1 MKSALEKDE
10 ALPPLYEEVLERPL
24 LGQIILLCNMGSIS
38 HGTHNPDP
46 ESIDDID
53 VMGAVVPSLDYYF
66 GFERFGS
73 RDTMEIKEGRF
84 DIVLYEARK
93 FVGLLAKGNP
103 NVIGTLFL
111 KPEFYLLITPEG
123 EMLIRE
129 RNRFLTQNLVHSMLG
144 YANDQLRRVDK
155 SLKLNPGYRGYMG
168 AKRKKLVEEY
178 GYDTKYASHLIRL
191 LRMCREFIETRELNV
206 YRDKDSQNLRDIKTG
221 KYKFEYVEREAAN
234 LFRECSEKLYM
245 IADLPVAPDKDFLNE
260 LAVRIISRR
269 LAGGR

>member
-1 MKSALEKDE
+1 MRSAVEENK
-10 ALPPLYEEVLERPL
+10 ALQSLYEEVLEGPL
-24 LGQIILLCNMGSIS
+24 LKQIILLCNMGSIS

-53 VMGAVVPSLDYYF
+53 VMGAAVPSPDYYF
-66 GFERFGS
+66 GFEKFGS

-93 FVGLLAKGNP
+93 FIGLLAKGNP

-111 KPEFYLLITPEG
+111 KPEFYLLVTHEG
-123 EMLIRE
+123 EMLVRE
-129 RNRFLTQNLVHSMLG
+129 RSRFLTQNLVHSMLG

-155 SLKLNPGYRGYMG
+155 SLKLNPAYKGYMG

-206 YRDKDSQNLRDIKTG
+206 YRDKDFQNLRDIKTG

-234 LFRECSEKLYM
+234 LFRECSERLYM
-245 IADLPVAPDKDFLNE
+245 IADLPVAPNKDFLNE

-269 LAGGR
+269 LAGR